1 MSERLN
7 GSKHYT
13 NKPIQPWDVIEGWY
27 GKDAFAFFLAGN
39 VLKYVCRWREKNGV
53 DDLRKARHCLDR
65 LIELES
71 ENND

>member
-1 MSERLN
+1 MSERFN

-13 NKPIQPWDVIEGWY
+13 NKGIQPWDAIESWY
-27 GKDAFAFFLAGN
+27 GNDAFAFFLAGN
-39 VLKYVCRWREKNGV
+39 VLKYICRWREKNGV

-71 ENND
+71 ENNG